1 MNLDDI
7 RPTPGK
13 TRVYLKSLQV
23 YPKNTWTRPD
33 QNVCRARRHIAFS
46 QGQCATHG
54 AQRLLKYAQRTICCR
69 YACLKAAAAKA
80 SGGRGMPMAVRTM
93 RLRCVLLQDRG
104 GAWHALLRSQS
115 AHRNEAAQ
123 QAGCCQQG
131 PMLPHARIVQRGPA
145 YTGFSDMRLFELE
158 AICENCLAR
167 SRRRLRS
174 RSSNENRKRRML
186 RRRLLSMR
194 RIDRPPQAKKI
205 WGLRRIVDNGGS
217 LLAPGRATA
226 DLADVRGSR

>member
-1 MNLDDI
+1 
-7 RPTPGK
+7 
-13 TRVYLKSLQV
+13 
-23 YPKNTWTRPD
+23 
-33 QNVCRARRHIAFS
+33 
-46 QGQCATHG
+46 
-54 AQRLLKYAQRTICCR
+54 
-69 YACLKAAAAKA
+69 
-80 SGGRGMPMAVRTM
+80 M

-145 YTGFSDMRLFELE
+145 YTEASLTRVCLSLRLFVRTVWLEVAELGCAQE
-158 AICENCLAR
+158 AGRQQREPEEEDAEAAIAEHEEDRSPAAGEENLGAVP
-167 SRRRLRS
+167 
-174 RSSNENRKRRML
+174 ML
-186 RRRLLSMR
+186 
-194 RIDRPPQAKKI
+194 IT
-205 WGLRRIVDNGGS
+205 GVDHGGS

>member
-13 TRVYLKSLQV
+13 TRVYLKSFQV
-23 YPKNTWTRPD
+23 YPKNTWTRSRPAYAAHD
-33 QNVCRARRHIAFS
+33 AISPSPRASALLAARNACSSTRNVPCAVAMRALGGCALRR
-46 QGQCATHG
+46 
-54 AQRLLKYAQRTICCR
+54 
-69 YACLKAAAAKA
+69 

-93 RLRCVLLQDRG
+93 RLRCVLLQDCG

-158 AICENCLAR
+158 AICENCLA
-167 SRRRLRS
+167 
-174 RSSNENRKRRML
+174 
-186 RRRLLSMR
+186 
-194 RIDRPPQAKKI
+194 KK
-205 WGLRRIVDNGGS
+205 
-217 LLAPGRATA
+217 
-226 DLADVRGSR
+226 

>member
-1 MNLDDI
+1 MNLDDT

-13 TRVYLKSLQV
+13 TRVYLKSFQV
-23 YPKNTWTRPD
+23 YPKNTWTRSRPAYAAHD
-33 QNVCRARRHIAFS
+33 AISPSPRASALLAARNACSSTRNVP
-46 QGQCATHG
+46 
-54 AQRLLKYAQRTICCR
+54 Y
-69 YACLKAAAAKA
+69 AAAMRALRRLRR

-145 YTGFSDMRLFELE
+145 HTGSTP
-158 AICENCLAR
+158 
-167 SRRRLRS
+167 SPS
-174 RSSNENRKRRML
+174 H
-186 RRRLLSMR
+186 
-194 RIDRPPQAKKI
+194 
-205 WGLRRIVDNGGS
+205 V
-217 LLAPGRATA
+217 
-226 DLADVRGSR
+226 

>member
-1 MNLDDI
+1 M
-7 RPTPGK
+7 
-13 TRVYLKSLQV
+13 
-23 YPKNTWTRPD
+23 
-33 QNVCRARRHIAFS
+33 RALRRL
-46 QGQCATHG
+46 
-54 AQRLLKYAQRTICCR
+54 RR
-69 YACLKAAAAKA
+69 

-158 AICENCLAR
+158 AICENCLAKKSPKIALKKQQRESEEEDAEAAIAEHEKDR
-167 SRRRLRS
+167 SPAAGEENLGAAPYRCTLITVGASWPQAVHGRLS
-174 RSSNENRKRRML
+174 RCKRLPLILDRASTPAWLATL
-186 RRRLLSMR
+186 RPVRPPGSELRLL
-194 RIDRPPQAKKI
+194 P
-205 WGLRRIVDNGGS
+205 V
-217 LLAPGRATA
+217 
-226 DLADVRGSR
+226 

>member
-1 MNLDDI
+1 MNLDDT

-13 TRVYLKSLQV
+13 TRVYLQKSRF
-23 YPKNTWTRPD
+23 TRKIPGRVPT
-33 QNVCRARRHIAFS
+33 NVCRAHDAISPCPRAS
-46 QGQCATHG
+46 A
-54 AQRLLKYAQRTICCR
+54 LLAARNSCSSTRTVPC
-69 YACLKAAAAKA
+69 AAAMRVLRRLRR

-145 YTGFSDMRLFELE
+145 YTGFCDMRLFELE
-158 AICENCLAR
+158 AICENCLA
-167 SRRRLRS
+167 
-174 RSSNENRKRRML
+174 
-186 RRRLLSMR
+186 
-194 RIDRPPQAKKI
+194 
-205 WGLRRIVDNGGS
+205 
-217 LLAPGRATA
+217 
-226 DLADVRGSR
+226 

>member
-1 MNLDDI
+1 MNLDDT
-7 RPTPGK
+7 RPTRVKPGYTCK
-13 TRVYLKSLQV
+13 SPGLPEKYLDASRPTYAAHDAISPCPRASALLAARNSCSSTRTVACAAATRVL
-23 YPKNTWTRPD
+23 
-33 QNVCRARRHIAFS
+33 RRL
-46 QGQCATHG
+46 
-54 AQRLLKYAQRTICCR
+54 RR
-69 YACLKAAAAKA
+69 

-158 AICENCLAR
+158 AIYVRNVWLEIALKK
-167 SRRRLRS
+167 
-174 RSSNENRKRRML
+174 SNENRKRRML

-205 WGLRRIVDNGGS
+205 WGLRRIVDHGGS

>member
-23 YPKNTWTRPD
+23 YPKIPRRVPPTYAAHDAISPSPRASALLTARNACSSTR
-33 QNVCRARRHIAFS
+33 NVP
-46 QGQCATHG
+46 
-54 AQRLLKYAQRTICCR
+54 Y
-69 YACLKAAAAKA
+69 AAAMRALRRLRR

-115 AHRNEAAQ
+115 AHRNEAEQ

-145 YTGFSDMRLFELE
+145 HTGFTPSP
-158 AICENCLAR
+158 
-167 SRRRLRS
+167 SH
-174 RSSNENRKRRML
+174 
-186 RRRLLSMR
+186 
-194 RIDRPPQAKKI
+194 
-205 WGLRRIVDNGGS
+205 V
-217 LLAPGRATA
+217 
-226 DLADVRGSR
+226 

>member
-1 MNLDDI
+1 MVGGHELRRHKANS
-7 RPTPGK
+7 GK
-13 TRVYLKSLQV
+13 TRVYLQKSRF
-23 YPKNTWTRPD
+23 TRKIPGRVPT
-33 QNVCRARRHIAFS
+33 NVCRAAHDAISPSPRAS
-46 QGQCATHG
+46 A
-54 AQRLLKYAQRTICCR
+54 LLAARNACSSTRTVPC
-69 YACLKAAAAKA
+69 AAAMRALRRLRR

-158 AICENCLAR
+158 AICENCLA
-167 SRRRLRS
+167 
-174 RSSNENRKRRML
+174 
-186 RRRLLSMR
+186 
-194 RIDRPPQAKKI
+194 
-205 WGLRRIVDNGGS
+205 
-217 LLAPGRATA
+217 
-226 DLADVRGSR
+226 

>member
-1 MNLDDI
+1 MVGGHELRRQ

-13 TRVYLKSLQV
+13 TRVYLQKSRF
-23 YPKNTWTRPD
+23 TRKIPGRVPT
-33 QNVCRARRHIAFS
+33 NVCRARRHIAFS
-46 QGQCATHG
+46 QGQCATCG
-54 AQRLLKYAQRTICCR
+54 AQLLLKYAHRTPC
-69 YACLKAAAAKA
+69 AAAMRVLRRLRR

-145 YTGFSDMRLFELE
+145 HTGFTPSP
-158 AICENCLAR
+158 
-167 SRRRLRS
+167 SH
-174 RSSNENRKRRML
+174 
-186 RRRLLSMR
+186 
-194 RIDRPPQAKKI
+194 
-205 WGLRRIVDNGGS
+205 V
-217 LLAPGRATA
+217 
-226 DLADVRGSR
+226 

>member
-1 MNLDDI
+1 MNLDDT
-7 RPTPGK
+7 RPTRVKPGYTCK
-13 TRVYLKSLQV
+13 SPGLPEKYLDASRPTYAAHDAISPSPRASALLAARNACSSTR
-23 YPKNTWTRPD
+23 
-33 QNVCRARRHIAFS
+33 NVP
-46 QGQCATHG
+46 
-54 AQRLLKYAQRTICCR
+54 Y
-69 YACLKAAAAKA
+69 AAAMRALRRLRR

-158 AICENCLAR
+158 AICENYLAR
-167 SRRRLRS
+167 CRRVRS

-205 WGLRRIVDNGGS
+205 WGLRRIVDHGGS

>member
-1 MNLDDI
+1 MNLDGT
-7 RPTPGK
+7 RPNPGK
-13 TRVYLKSLQV
+13 TRVYQVQV

-33 QNVCRARRHIAFS
+33 QRMPR
-46 QGQCATHG
+46 TTPY
-54 AQRLLKYAQRTICCR
+54 RLLPGPVRYLRRATPAQVPSPPC
-69 YACLKAAAAKA
+69 AAAMRALRRLRR

-145 YTGFSDMRLFELE
+145 HTGFTPSP
-158 AICENCLAR
+158 
-167 SRRRLRS
+167 SH
-174 RSSNENRKRRML
+174 
-186 RRRLLSMR
+186 
-194 RIDRPPQAKKI
+194 
-205 WGLRRIVDNGGS
+205 V
-217 LLAPGRATA
+217 
-226 DLADVRGSR
+226 

>member
-1 MNLDDI
+1 MNLDGT
-7 RPTPGK
+7 RPNPGK
-13 TRVYLKSLQV
+13 TRVYLQKSRF
-23 YPKNTWTRPD
+23 TRKIPGRVPT
-33 QNVCRARRHIAFS
+33 NVCRARRHIALS
-46 QGQCATHG
+46 QGQCATCG
-54 AQRLLKYAQRTICCR
+54 AQLLLKYAHRTMCCR
-69 YACLKAAAAKA
+69 YACLKAAEAKRRARHADGSADDAVAMCSA
-80 SGGRGMPMAVRTM
+80 SRSW
-93 RLRCVLLQDRG
+93 RCR
-104 GAWHALLRSQS
+104 WHALLRSQS

-145 YTGFSDMRLFELE
+145 YRGFSDTRLFELE

-205 WGLRRIVDNGGS
+205 WGLRRIV
-217 LLAPGRATA
+217 
-226 DLADVRGSR
+226 RG